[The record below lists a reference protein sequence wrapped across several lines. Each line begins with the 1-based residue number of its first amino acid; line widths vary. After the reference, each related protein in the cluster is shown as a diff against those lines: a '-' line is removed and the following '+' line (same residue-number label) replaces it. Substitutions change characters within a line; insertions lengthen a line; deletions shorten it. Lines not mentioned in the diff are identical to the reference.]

1 MASSLKDSR
10 GFSALPDEI
19 CSLIFSY
26 FHPLDDDLLK
36 LASVCRR
43 WRDLIYNTP
52 LLWKKLESTNFFSA
66 KRLSTTLY
74 TDPEEERFE
83 YEYNMAVRIVR
94 ILRRF
99 GRFILR
105 LKTKNIREENLRKAS
120 IFSVLGQL
128 KSLRSINVDLPCE
141 DKLFAS
147 LSESTL
153 LEELSVR
160 GVQYTPQERQITRIS
175 EDVVLKFADYFPN
188 LTKLELCDCFLDY
201 ETVAPA
207 LTKLHLL
214 KDIKIKF
221 RLEGGFN
228 IPGVDSAFIRS
239 YRRFDVGRFL
249 TSLAQ
254 SEFATK
260 VTSISLED
268 VFINGDDV
276 KKFMK
281 LFTSLKKFKLMTY
294 VSMNCHENS

>member
-1 MASSLKDSR
+1 M
-10 GFSALPDEI
+10 PDEI

-43 WRDLIYNTP
+43 WRDIIYNTP
-52 LLWKKLESTNFFSA
+52 LLWKTLESTNFFSA
-66 KRLSTTLY
+66 KRLSTSSIY
-74 TDPEEERFE
+74 SDPEEERFA
-83 YEYNMAVRIVR
+83 YEYNMAVKIVK

-128 KSLRSINVDLPCE
+128 NSLRSISIDLPCE

-147 LSESTL
+147 LSKSTL

-160 GVQYTPQERQITRIS
+160 GIQYAPQERQITRIS
-175 EDVVLKFADYFPN
+175 EEVVLKFADHFPN
-188 LTKLELCDCFLDY
+188 LTKLEMCDCFLTY

-207 LTKLHLL
+207 LAKLKQLN
-214 KDIKIKF
+214 DIKIKY

-239 YRRFDVGRFL
+239 YRQVDVGRFL

-254 SEFATK
+254 SEFAKK
-260 VTSISLED
+260 VTVISLED

-281 LFTSLKKFKLMTY
+281 MFTSLRKFKLTTY
-294 VSMNCHENS
+294 VSIILVLYYGQDDILI